1 MEGKGK
7 EEDEEGG
14 KGEGQRGDRE
24 IETLA
29 KPKTR
34 RTQRTRG
41 GQSRTSTR
49 AARVGVRVEKTKVR
63 TKPHFFRPK
72 TLIKAREPKYRRA
85 LPRAVQKMDRFRTI
99 RAPLTTESALQKI
112 EDHNTL
118 VFLCDPKANKR
129 QIKKAVEKLYE
140 IVCKKVN
147 TLIRPDGQ
155 KKAYV
160 KLTGDFDALD
170 VANRI
175 GVV

>member
-1 MEGKGK
+1 MPP
-7 EEDEEGG
+7 
-14 KGEGQRGDRE
+14 
-24 IETLA
+24 LA
-29 KPKTR
+29 KK
-34 RTQRTRG
+34 
-41 GQSRTSTR
+41 
-49 AARVGVRVEKTKVR
+49 AAAAKGAAVATAGKAAKDARLGVSKKRVKAH
-63 TKPHFFRPK
+63 TKPHFYKPK
-72 TLIKAREPKYRRA
+72 TLKLAREPKYRRA
-85 LPRAVQKMDRFRTI
+85 LPPAFKKTDEFRII
-99 RAPLTTESALQKI
+99 RAPLTSEAAMKKI

-129 QIKKAVEKLYE
+129 EIKKAVEKLYE

>member
-1 MEGKGK
+1 MAGIANIDYRHAFNASTTLTDKFTLEAAS
-7 EEDEEGG
+7 DNTFL
-14 KGEGQRGDRE
+14 QN
-24 IETLA
+24 ETSVEVTMSAKLA
-29 KPKTR
+29 LAVAF
-34 RTQRTRG
+34 Q
-41 GQSRTSTR
+41 
-49 AARVGVRVEKTKVR
+49 VRQN
-63 TKPHFFRPK
+63 TKPPPAFKKTDEFR
-72 TLIKAREPKYRRA
+72 I
-85 LPRAVQKMDRFRTI
+85 I
-99 RAPLTTESALQKI
+99 RAPLTSEAAMKKI

>member
-1 MEGKGK
+1 MAPAAKAAAGGAAKAAAGSKG
-7 EEDEEGG
+7 
-14 KGEGQRGDRE
+14 
-24 IETLA
+24 A
-29 KPKTR
+29 KVAKSA
-34 RTQRTRG
+34 QAAK
-41 GQSRTSTR
+41 

-118 VFLCDPKANKR
+118 VFLCDPKATKR
-129 QIKKAVEKLYE
+129 TIRAAVEASYE
-140 IVCKKVN
+140 VKCAKVN
-147 TLIRPDGQ
+147 TLVRPDGV

-175 GVV
+175 GIV